1 MAVKVGPARKKKPRT
16 RPRGVDKRAVW
27 DDRSLVWRDG
37 DFWFDEKAAAAAVGF
52 FPEHL
57 CLTAGEWAGRP
68 FDLEDWQQDDIVR
81 PLFGWKRP
89 DGTRRYRRC
98 YVWVPRK
105 NGKTELAA
113 GIALLVLVGDAEEA
127 GQVYSI
133 AKDKDQASLVF
144 DKATLM
150 VGKSETLPADLECFK
165 TSIYCPALNASFK
178 PLSGR
183 PTGKH
188 GLSMSGLVGDEI
200 HEWDNGDLYQF
211 IHDSV
216 DARRQP
222 LEFLISTAGK
232 KGGYGE
238 QIWDECLKIRDGLI
252 DDPETL
258 VVIYAADEDDDWT
271 SPEVWRKAN
280 PNLGI
285 SKKVDALAMNAK
297 RAMQLPRLVNDFKRY
312 QLNMW
317 TDQATIWLPIDGLDD
332 DGNPFGWDHCI
343 GPTAWNDLEAHL
355 AGKRCF
361 GGLDLSAVQD
371 LSALSW
377 YFPVQAGLDVPVVLP
392 RFFKPKSLLKQHS
405 TRDRLPYERWVDEG
419 AIIATPGN
427 VIDYAFIKKQ
437 IFDDGERFQIAH
449 AGSSELED
457 GQGGLA
463 IDRWNA
469 TQLAVELQQ
478 ENLPVVLYGQGYFSM
493 NPPSKEL
500 ERLVLCNGFHHGGHP
515 VLRRHAQVV
524 SVESNPV
531 GDIKPV
537 KGKQTERIDGIV
549 ATVMA
554 MGIAA
559 RDKGEDPSM
568 DEYFRSLAAAE

>member
-1 MAVKVGPARKKKPRT
+1 M
-16 RPRGVDKRAVW
+16 
-27 DDRSLVWRDG
+27 
-37 DFWFDEKAAAAAVGF
+37 GF

-57 CLTAGEWAGRP
+57 RLTAGEWAGRP
-68 FDLEDWQQDDIVR
+68 FELEDWQQDDIVR

-113 GIALLVLVGDAEEA
+113 GIALLVLVGDGEEA

-188 GLSMSGLVGDEI
+188 GLSMSGLIGDEI

-258 VVIYAADEDDDWT
+258 VVIYAAGEDDDWT

-332 DGNPFGWDHCI
+332 DGNPFGWDHCV
-343 GPTAWNDLEAHL
+343 GPVGWKDLEAKL

-371 LSALSW
+371 LSALVW
-377 YFPVQAGLDVPVVLP
+377 FFPVQPGLEMPVVLP
-392 RFFKPKSLLKQHS
+392 RFFKPRSLLKQHS

-449 AGSSELED
+449 AGSSELEE

-524 SVESNPV
+524 SVETNPT

-559 RDKGEDPSM
+559 RDRGEAGPSVYR
-568 DEYFRSLAAAE
+568 ERGLLAV

>member
-1 MAVKVGPARKKKPRT
+1 MRRRKEPSL
-16 RPRGVDKRAVW
+16 PPGVSVSAVW
-27 DDRSLVWRDG
+27 DDRSRIWTDG
-37 DFWFDEKAAAAAVGF
+37 EYWFDEDAAGKAAAF

-57 CLTAGEWAGRP
+57 RLTAGEWAGQP
-68 FDLEDWQQDDIVR
+68 FVLEDWQANDIVR

-98 YVWVPRK
+98 FVWVPRK

-113 GIALLVLVGDAEEA
+113 GVALLVLVGDGEEA
-127 GQVYSI
+127 GQVYAI
-133 AKDKDQASLVF
+133 AKDKDQASIVF

-150 VGKSETLPADLECFK
+150 VGKSETLASDLDCFK
-165 TSIYCPALNASFK
+165 TSIYCPSLNASFK

-200 HEWDNGDLYQF
+200 HEWDGGDLYQF
-211 IHDSV
+211 IHDSA

-238 QIWDECLKIRDGLI
+238 EVFDECIKIRDGVI

-258 VVIYAADEDDDWT
+258 VVIYAADPDDDWT
-271 SPEVWRKAN
+271 AEATWRKAN

-285 SKKVDALAMNAK
+285 SKKIDALAANAR

-312 QLNMW
+312 QLNLW
-317 TDQATIWLPIDGLDD
+317 TDQAVVWLPMDGLDD
-332 DGNPFGWDHCI
+332 DGKPFGWDHCA
-343 GPTAWNDLEAHL
+343 GSVGWKDLDEKL
-355 AGKRCF
+355 RGKRCF

-371 LSALSW
+371 LSALMW
-377 YFPVQAGLDVPVVLP
+377 WFPVQAGLDVPVLLS
-392 RFFKPKSLLKQHS
+392 RFFKPQALIKEHS
-405 TRDRLPYERWVDEG
+405 RRDKLPYERWVEEG

-427 VIDYAFIKKQ
+427 VVDYAFIKQK
-437 IFDDGERFQIAH
+437 IFDDGERFIIAH
-449 AGSSELED
+449 GGEIDLPADE
-457 GQGGLA
+457 GGLA

-469 TQLAVELQQ
+469 TQLAVELKQ

-493 NPPSKEL
+493 NPPAKEL

-515 VLRRHAQVV
+515 VLRQHAQAVA
-524 SVESNPV
+524 VETNPV

-537 KGKQTERIDGIV
+537 KPKSTVRIDGIIG
-549 ATVMA
+549 ACMA
-554 MGIAA
+554 IGIAA
-559 RDKGEDPSM
+559 RDTGQAMSPWDDPSFK
-568 DEYFRSLAAAE
+568 YQAA